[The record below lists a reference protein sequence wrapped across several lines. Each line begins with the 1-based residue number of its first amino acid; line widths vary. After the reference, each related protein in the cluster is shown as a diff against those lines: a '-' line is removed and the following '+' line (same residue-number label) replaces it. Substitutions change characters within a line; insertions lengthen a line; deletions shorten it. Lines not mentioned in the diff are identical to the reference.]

1 MLKLVANAPAEC
13 PPGLLEL
20 AKSLDENIAAAVKAN
35 LHETAA
41 LLHMAKLDL
50 LTRIHGISEEEMDN
64 FLFVAKTCAAI
75 ARDAPEEEDVSHAH
89 K

>member
-1 MLKLVANAPAEC
+1 MLKLVPNAPAEC

-50 LTRIHGISEEEMDN
+50 LTRIHGISEEEMEN

-75 ARDAPEEEDVSHAH
+75 AREVPDQDGASHAR